1 MDNLFLSLLISM
13 ISGLSTMIGFLIIFI
28 KNNNKNKI
36 IYNSLIFSS
45 FIMLFISISDLIP
58 NSFSLIL
65 RKYNIFFS
73 IMLIITYIL
82 FGFIIVEII
91 NDKNKSKSD
100 LYKIGIVSTMAMVMH
115 NLPEGIITF
124 ITTTKDVGLGINL
137 AISIALHN
145 IPEGISI
152 AIPIYY
158 STKSKFKAFL
168 YTFIAAIV
176 EPIGA
181 LLSLLFI
188 NKINDYLFG
197 IILSVTSGIMIYLSI
212 FDLLKEARKYLK
224 KREIVIK
231 YLLIF
236 IIILFIKIITK

>member
-1 MDNLFLSLLISM
+1 MDNLFFSLLISS
-13 ISGLSTMIGFLIIFI
+13 ISGLSTLLGALIIFV
-28 KNNNKNKI
+28 KNKNKNKI

-45 FIMLFISISDLIP
+45 FIMIFISVSDLIP
-58 NSFSLIL
+58 NSFNLIS
-65 RKYNIFFS
+65 KNYNIFFS

-91 NDKNKSKSD
+91 NDKNKNKSD
-100 LYKIGIVSTMAMVMH
+100 LYKIGIVSAMAMVMH

-137 AISIALHN
+137 AVSIALHN

-158 STKSKFKAFL
+158 STNSKLKTFS

-176 EPIGA
+176 EPVGA

-212 FDLLKEARKYLK
+212 FDLLKEVRKYLK

-231 YLLIF
+231 YLLFF
-236 IIILFIKIITK
+236 IVISFIKIITK

>member
-1 MDNLFLSLLISM
+1 
-13 ISGLSTMIGFLIIFI
+13 MIGFLIIFI

-188 NKINDYLFG
+188 NNINDYLFG